1 MFWDEYH
8 STSEMLLKKEITM
21 KGWKTWVATIGY
33 GVIEAVKA
41 FFPEYESMLTLFQQT
56 VLVPMGVIGVAHKI
70 EKLKVQ

>member
-1 MFWDEYH
+1 
-8 STSEMLLKKEITM
+8 M
-21 KGWKTWVATIGY
+21 KGWKTCVATIGY